1 MAFNIGVNVIE
12 TDGTEA
18 PTVTGAAVSV
28 GAFNVLTQRGV
39 PNTPVRVTSF
49 VQFVA
54 QFGSYFTGGL
64 GAYLVKGFFDNGGQT
79 AYVNRIVDPT
89 LSTADAV
96 ASRTLP
102 DTGGTNATLRVEA
115 GYRGQADPGVWGRG
129 LFVRTALS
137 ASASSRLRESAP
149 ATITGTPLA
158 ATVNMSSPPT
168 LSVKVDGASTPTVIT
183 FVGTDFAN
191 PAAATRQEI
200 RDAINRRTGLLVAS
214 LSGGNALVLTS
225 TGERAAVGGGWSG
238 LQVTADAAALGL
250 TATANPVQ
258 GTPVA
263 LGAGGTQLARPDGF
277 DVGDALIVTDGTTTV
292 RVRLLSVDP
301 VGGAV
306 TWTPDLPNPGAFTDL
321 HAVTVS
327 TAEFDL
333 TVAQG
338 GGDTDHTVET
348 YTGLSMEAGVANYA
362 PTVLNNPL
370 SGSRYIRLV
379 DVGTPSPGVDRPAAT
394 NGFLALQGG
403 AQGTPTATH
412 FIGDP
417 AAHTGFSAFDPF
429 DVQLLCCER
438 TDTAI
443 AQAALAYC
451 AGRGD
456 AVFVG
461 AVPEGF
467 VAAGQAVAYGQG
479 LQTRKA
485 YGALYGPWIVVPDP
499 IGTGTAPQITLPPVG
514 HVMGVYAR
522 IEATRGIW
530 KAPAGDEANLL
541 GVLDVETRLS
551 DADHTDLVVNGAVNG
566 IRPVSR
572 AGIVVDASRTLS
584 SDPRWRYVNVRL
596 LFNFVESSL
605 RTGLRWARQEPN
617 RESLWSAVK
626 FGTVTPFLMGLHRL
640 GAFGTGSPQET
651 FTVTVD
657 ATNNPPDQVQQGL
670 LQVQVLFYPSR
681 PAETIVITVGQQASG
696 ATTSEV

>member
-54 QFGSYFTGGL
+54 QFGSYFASGL

-79 AYVNRIVDPT
+79 AYVNRVVDPT
-89 LSTADAV
+89 LSAADAV

-102 DTGGTNATLRVEA
+102 DTGGTNGTLRLEA
-115 GYRGQADPGVWGRG
+115 GYRGQADPGAWGRG

-137 ASASSRLRESAP
+137 ASASTRLRESAR
-149 ATITGTPLA
+149 ATVTGSPLA

-168 LSVKVDGASTPTVIT
+168 LSVKVDGASTPTALT
-183 FVGTDFAN
+183 FAATDFAN

-200 RDAINRRTGLLVAS
+200 RDAVNRQTHLLVAS

-225 TGERAAVGGGWSG
+225 TGERAAVGGGWTG
-238 LQVTADAAALGL
+238 LQVTADATALGF
-250 TATANPVQ
+250 AVMANPVQ

-263 LGAGGTQLARPDGF
+263 LSAQGTQLARPDGF
-277 DVGDALIVTDGTTTV
+277 DVGDAIVVTDNTTTA

-301 VGGAV
+301 ASGAV
-306 TWTPDLPNPGAFTDL
+306 TWAPDLPNPGAFTDL
-321 HAVTVS
+321 RAVTVS
-327 TAEFDL
+327 NAEFDL
-333 TVAQG
+333 TIARG
-338 GGDTDHTVET
+338 TGDTDHAVET
-348 YTGLSMEAGVANYA
+348 YTGLSMEPGAANYA

-370 SGSRYIRLV
+370 SGSRYVRLV
-379 DVGTPSPGVDRPAAT
+379 DVGTPSPGADRPAPT
-394 NGFLALQGG
+394 NGFLSLQGG
-403 AQGTPTATH
+403 ADGTPTAAH

-417 AAHTGFSAFDPF
+417 ATRTGFFAFDPF
-429 DVQLLCCER
+429 DVQLVCCER

-456 AVFVG
+456 ALFVG
-461 AVPEGF
+461 SVPEGF
-467 VAAGQAVAYGQG
+467 VAAGQAVAYGQA

-499 IGTGTAPQITLPPVG
+499 IGTGTSPRITLPPVG
-514 HVMGVYAR
+514 HVLGVCAR

-551 DADHTDLVVNGAVNG
+551 DADHTDLVVNGGVNG
-566 IRPVSR
+566 IRPVPR

-626 FGTVTPFLMGLHRL
+626 FGTVTPFLMGLWRQ
-640 GAFGTGSPQET
+640 GAFGTGSPDQT
-651 FTVTVD
+651 FKVTVD
-657 ATNNPPDQVQQGL
+657 ATDNPPDQVQQGL